1 MPYESPLY
9 DFLDDLDLQHYH
21 QEFVN
26 KLGVTALDHLTYV
39 QQDDVDQLGMSQPE
53 WRRLRASMKKV
64 KKAKKGGKNVTKPPP
79 PLSRMTAPGPGG
91 PPSGGHIIPATDI
104 NILDKE
110 LGRGE
115 FGKVMQGVWSNRE
128 GNQIPVA
135 VKCLSPEKLSLD
147 KCQQDFLKEAAI
159 MHSLNHEHLV
169 KLYGVVL
176 DVDSSLMLV
185 TEFAPLRSLAE
196 NMKQEALKP
205 AFPITLLL
213 DFSVQITDAMRYLHM
228 SNIIHRDLAARNI
241 LLFVDDEGNK
251 KAKISDFGLSRRL
264 LLGENY
270 RSEMRPNLKL
280 PLAWMPVESLTKL
293 TFTKASDVWSFGVT
307 MWEMFSYG
315 RKPFAH
321 LSGEEILKTIDKP
334 RLERLERPEACPLK
348 IYELML
354 RCWTH
359 EPESRM
365 SFAELHEELPKAR
378 PMQVKT
384 LVNYVAL
391 HPEELTFRAEDILSV
406 VEANDDTGVWKG
418 INPMGKIG
426 YFQRVDTV
434 ALGNSQMG
442 KLKRWRS
449 GRSSKTENRRSW
461 HGHGK
466 LSLEDISK
474 PKDYKHIFHVGVDGK
489 VEGDPTFGGDYRN
502 IPKTDEEDEEEGSSP
517 SRSSSTSGRSDSKSS
532 TPSKS
537 PNKSKKN
544 NKKNISAPVIEL
556 SKDTILPPP
565 NGFDSGSTVS
575 VPDVVPS
582 VTQQVSSAPP
592 PIPRQPPQKPQPLQK
607 VQKAPIAVLAEPEVT
622 FTNGTS
628 STFKQDRR
636 EEKKDGDLSLTPSFD
651 MGSLLDDMMSV
662 WDSAKLNLSFSDD
675 LEPTPE
681 EEPDDFME
689 EEDSLLEGEENAFCN
704 GNSSLSPPTLSVGTV
719 NPVAMEAVVVAND
732 VEVAE
737 EEAGAVNEA
746 QEEAELGAVG
756 GVSAAGVSNTGKS
769 AEGSILSG
777 NIIIKDSMTKP
788 TKTFRKVP
796 RQTEEGEVNEGVAK
810 PEIRPQEQSQAPRSR
825 PGMDMNIAR
834 QMSREKRWDNEFKRL
849 SSSPKDK
856 SSDNEYIDTKTMNQK
871 VDNSSE
877 EYEELALASS
887 PQPYTLRDNVLDSAN
902 VMRVPRFNDVS
913 RSVSLRT
920 TRPGTDHSDSRV
932 EVDLNR
938 SRSLREPPVSPL
950 GQQAYDS
957 LVGGNI
963 SGNLRRKRPDAPERK
978 PPVVPPKPA
987 PKPPSRVKAP
997 DVSGEGRFRNGEAR
1011 LSGSSSQRSYSG
1023 TSSDDGMSEDN
1034 PNIQVTSGDIAG
1046 KSGAVASLRQRFNTN
1061 QTEDTPPRPPPR
1073 EPTDTKV
1080 SSFSG
1085 VRLRRR
1091 EQTNGTNENFYA
1103 SEPDNNN
1110 ASPKFSSTTLQNLEQ
1125 HMPRRVR
1132 RSVGEDRIKRR
1143 NSSDASDSDTD
1154 VAKTRTDR
1162 VWSTSSH
1169 AASEG
1174 DSSSDET
1181 VGSNRLSTSSTERSS
1196 YSETQS
1202 SSGYKSPPRS
1212 LYDLPEDQTNSTSSR
1227 ADQPSLSSEDPLSMD
1242 HRPPPL
1248 PPRVATDSTTTTTTH
1263 RKAPDRPPSGGR
1275 DAHWTRPPEAGGHN
1289 GDIPQNAVPP
1299 PRPVRYDIYDR
1310 LPRSRTVDLGEHAL
1324 DSQKRATRPDYDV
1337 LPVRRPVWNQNK
1349 SYSMDGE
1356 DSDDYMVGSAA
1367 SLRQLLRQPNV
1378 SSNENVNNNHDEIDS
1393 DADNLED
1400 MPDMSPPPVPTTRKS
1415 FIDSTYGES
1424 PFVQRSV
1431 TPDTSVAPV
1440 QRHSIREPEYVMM
1453 KPQSVQDLKREYTQ
1467 LSSAD
1472 SDYAVPINHKHT
1484 SPNNNS
1490 SPIQNNAANARYLS
1504 DKDKAIYLLMHPKR
1518 SSTQQSNN
1526 SSHSFT
1532 RTKSA
1537 HLVRRPAFLRA
1548 ARTPEQR
1555 RGTVSASTRLKDA
1568 EGSSSL
1574 PRSDQSAGEGHKMRR
1589 SRSTDDILKD
1599 GDWTMPEEAESLQ
1612 DLLARAHISPT
1623 DHHST
1628 KDPRSNYLVPPSARR
1643 KLPSPDAHQITTST
1657 PPPSSHTRPHS
1668 LNQTPPSSGYHGE
1681 AAYLDM
1687 SQNSLERKKKNE
1699 QEKAASNWIKPVQTS
1714 SEHSSSSSSSAIT
1727 TKPVSSK
1734 GNRLSYPPISSSNQT
1749 KAVPSSMA
1757 APHILSKYVYDPND
1771 DEVDL

>member
-1 MPYESPLY
+1 
-9 DFLDDLDLQHYH
+9 
-21 QEFVN
+21 
-26 KLGVTALDHLTYV
+26 
-39 QQDDVDQLGMSQPE
+39 
-53 WRRLRASMKKV
+53 
-64 KKAKKGGKNVTKPPP
+64 
-79 PLSRMTAPGPGG
+79 
-91 PPSGGHIIPATDI
+91 
-104 NILDKE
+104 
-110 LGRGE
+110 
-115 FGKVMQGVWSNRE
+115 
-128 GNQIPVA
+128 
-135 VKCLSPEKLSLD
+135 
-147 KCQQDFLKEAAI
+147 

-196 NMKQEALKP
+196 NIKQEALKP

-213 DFSVQITDAMRYLHM
+213 DFSVQIADAMRYLHM

-315 RKPFAH
+315 RKPFAT

-334 RLERLERPEACPLK
+334 KLERLERPEACPQK

-354 RCWTH
+354 RCWAD
-359 EPESRM
+359 EPERRM

-406 VEANDDTGVWKG
+406 VDINDDTGVWKG

-434 ALGNSQMG
+434 ALGNNQTG

-449 GRSSKTENRRSW
+449 GRSSKTENRRSILYASQRPKRQS
-461 HGHGK
+461 K
-466 LSLEDISK
+466 LSLDDISK

-502 IPKTDEEDEEEGSSP
+502 IPKTEEEEGSSP
-517 SRSSSTSGRSDSKSS
+517 SRSSSTSGRSDSKTS

-544 NKKNISAPVIEL
+544 NKKNISGPVIEL

-565 NGFDSGSTVS
+565 NGFESGSTVN

-592 PIPRQPPQKPQPLQK
+592 PIPEQLPKKAPIASASPPIPAQPP
-607 VQKAPIAVLAEPEVT
+607 QKAPIAVLAEPEIT
-622 FTNGTS
+622 YTNGTGS
-628 STFKQDRR
+628 RSNHR
-636 EEKKDGDLSLTPSFD
+636 EDSYGDKKDGDLSLTPSFE

-662 WDSAKLNLSFSDD
+662 WDSAKLNLGFSDALD
-675 LEPTPE
+675 PTPE
-681 EEPDDFME
+681 ESEDIME
-689 EEDSLLEGEENAFCN
+689 EEDSLLEGEENALCN
-704 GNSSLSPPTLSVGTV
+704 GNTSLSPPTLSVGTV
-719 NPVAMEAVVVAND
+719 NPVAVEAVVTNGNGM
-732 VEVAE
+732 AE
-737 EEAGAVNEA
+737 SEEKEEGKAVSEE
-746 QEEAELGAVG
+746 QEESELGAVG
-756 GVSAAGVSNTGKS
+756 GASAAGVSAGVLTTGKS
-769 AEGSILSG
+769 SEGSILSG

-796 RQTEEGEVNEGVAK
+796 RQTPDENGEADDGVAK
-810 PEIRPQEQSQAPRSR
+810 PENRPQEQSQAPRNR
-825 PGMDMNIAR
+825 PGRDMNLAR

-856 SSDNEYIDTKTMNQK
+856 SSDNEYIDTETMNKK
-871 VDNSSE
+871 VDKSSE

-887 PQPYTLRDNVLDSAN
+887 PQPYTLRDSVLDSAN
-902 VMRVPRFNDVS
+902 VMRVPRYADVS

-920 TRPGTDHSDSRV
+920 TRPGADSPDSRV
-932 EVDLNR
+932 EVELNR
-938 SRSLREPPVSPL
+938 SQSLREPPISPL
-950 GQQAYDS
+950 GQQAYNS
-957 LVGGNI
+957 LIGGDI
-963 SGNLRRKRPDAPERK
+963 SGNTCRTRPEVPERK

-997 DVSGEGRFRNGEAR
+997 DSSGEGRFRNGEAR
-1011 LSGSSSQRSYSG
+1011 LSGSSSHRSYSG
-1023 TSSDDGMSEDN
+1023 TSSDDGMFEDT
-1034 PNIQVTSGDIAG
+1034 NIQVASGDIAG

-1061 QTEDTPPRPPPR
+1061 QTDDIPPRPPPR
-1073 EPTDTKV
+1073 ELAENKV

-1091 EQTNGTNENFYA
+1091 EQTNGMNENFYA

-1110 ASPKFSSTTLQNLEQ
+1110 AFTPNLKFSSTTLQNLEQ

-1154 VAKTRTDR
+1154 VAKTRTER
-1162 VWSTSSH
+1162 VWSTSSR
-1169 AASEG
+1169 ASEG

-1227 ADQPSLSSEDPLSMD
+1227 PAQPPSSEDLHSMD

-1248 PPRVATDSTTTTTTH
+1248 PPRVAADSTTSTH
-1263 RKAPDRPPSGGR
+1263 RKAPDRPPSGGS
-1275 DAHWTRPPEAGGHN
+1275 DAHWTRPPEAAGHN
-1289 GDIPQNAVPP
+1289 GDIPHSAVPP
-1299 PRPVRYDIYDR
+1299 PRPLRYDIYDR
-1310 LPRSRTVDLGEHAL
+1310 LPRSRTVDMGEHEL
-1324 DSQKRATRPDYDV
+1324 DCQKRASQSDYDV

-1349 SYSMDGE
+1349 SFSVDGA
-1356 DSDDYMVGSAA
+1356 DIGDDYMYGSAA
-1367 SLRQLLRQPNV
+1367 TIRQLLRQNNV
-1378 SSNENVNNNHDEIDS
+1378 SNNENANNNHDEVVS

-1400 MPDMSPPPVPTTRKS
+1400 MPETSPPPVPTSRKS
-1415 FIDSTYGES
+1415 FLDSTNDEHS
-1424 PFVQRSV
+1424 LVQLSGKL
-1431 TPDTSVAPV
+1431 DTSVSQV
-1440 QRHSIREPEYVMM
+1440 QRYSIREPEYVMM
-1453 KPQSVQDLKREYTQ
+1453 KPQSDQDVKREYTQ
-1467 LSSAD
+1467 LSSANPR
-1472 SDYAVPINHKHT
+1472 SDYAVPISHNYT
-1484 SPNNNS
+1484 SQSNS
-1490 SPIQNNAANARYLS
+1490 ASPIQNNSPKTHKLS
-1504 DKDKAIYLLMHPKR
+1504 DKDKAFYLLMHPSR
-1518 SSTQQSNN
+1518 SSKQSKNN
-1526 SSHSFT
+1526 SSSQKFT

-1548 ARTPEQR
+1548 PRTPEQR
-1555 RGTVSASTRLKDA
+1555 RGTVSASTRRMD
-1568 EGSSSL
+1568 EDGSSSL
-1574 PRSDQSAGEGHKMRR
+1574 PRSDRSAGDGHRMRR
-1589 SRSTDDILKD
+1589 SRSSDDILKD
-1599 GDWTMPEEAESLQ
+1599 GDWTMPQEAESLQ
-1612 DLLARAHISPT
+1612 DLLARAYISPK
-1623 DHHST
+1623 DHCST
-1628 KDPRSNYLVPPSARR
+1628 EDPRSGYLVPPAARR
-1643 KLPSPDAHQITTST
+1643 KLPSSDAPQVTPST
-1657 PPPSSHTRPHS
+1657 PPPSTHSSH
-1668 LNQTPPSSGYHGE
+1668 QTPPSSGYHGE

-1687 SQNSLERKKKNE
+1687 SQNSLERKKKKE
-1699 QEKAASNWIKPVQTS
+1699 QEKSCLNRIDPVQGS
-1714 SEHSSSSSSSAIT
+1714 SEWSSPSSSPSTKDTAKSVSSS
-1727 TKPVSSK
+1727 
-1734 GNRLSYPPISSSNQT
+1734 GNRFSHPPASSSNQT
-1749 KAVPSSMA
+1749 KAVPASVNRLSHPPASSANQSKAVSSSGDQFSHPPASSLNQIKA
-1757 APHILSKYVYDPND
+1757 APSNQAVPQIMSRYVFYDPND